1 MKQSVN
7 PVVAVIAAIVV
18 FAIVGFF
25 MWQRSTSTGLS
36 KDQEEKFLKPLVLGG
51 PGQQQKSVVPPPPPN
66 GAGGPLLTGP
76 GGMTAPPVPG
86 R

>member
-1 MKQSVN
+1 MKQNVN

-51 PGQQQKSVVPPPPPN
+51 PGQQQKSVVPPPPPS
-66 GAGGPLLTGP
+66 GAGGPLLLGP
-76 GGMTAPPVPG
+76 GGMTAPPSPG